1 MMPRVFWKSLA
12 HFAKNSLN
20 MDMGSCSGCGLF
32 PSSHSP
38 QKNVGY
44 FLGYSS
50 GCLSSE
56 SSTYKFTTHKLKPK
70 NSPPVLLDQDGCHIK
85 STGHDEK
92 HHTWS
97 HLIFTVKLSARFS
110 SCGFDQLQRS
120 LTLQGTTVLKKKY
133 IYIYIYIYTSQI
145 GERKIIFKHTLGADT
160 LVPRRVDTKVIILPT
175 TEINVASSDPS
186 QSGYSN
192 WIIDWYNGHEEDIR
206 GRCSMWRVPFKA
218 LPRLRSWSS
227 TTGTRR
233 WKEDDFQAKIS
244 PC

>member
-1 MMPRVFWKSLA
+1 MLIFWIFYLQIYNTQIEA
-12 HFAKNSLN
+12 
-20 MDMGSCSGCGLF
+20 
-32 PSSHSP
+32 
-38 QKNVGY
+38 
-44 FLGYSS
+44 
-50 GCLSSE
+50 E
-56 SSTYKFTTHKLKPK
+56 KFTTRTPGSRWMPHKIHRPWWKTSHLKPPDFHRQAFG
-70 NSPPVLLDQDGCHIK
+70 SLLFVWFWPITKVINPSGDYC
-85 STGHDEK
+85 
-92 HHTWS
+92 
-97 HLIFTVKLSARFS
+97 
-110 SCGFDQLQRS
+110 
-120 LTLQGTTVLKKKY
+120 LKKK
-133 IYIYIYIYTSQI
+133 YIYIYIYTSQI